1 MIRYAGL
8 EEQSVSDGPGIRLTV
23 FLQGCLHSCPG
34 CHNPQLQD
42 IAGGT
47 EMEEKELAEFLLSKL
62 TILHSGITFSG
73 GDPLLQAEGLTKV
86 LGYLKAVRPELNI
99 WVYTGYLYEEVKDL
113 VLMELIDVLVDG
125 LYLEAER
132 DLSLAFRGSGNQRI
146 IDIKQSRLRNEPV
159 IWRSKYDF

>member
-23 FLQGCLHSCPG
+23 FLQGCLHHCPG
-34 CHNPQLQD
+34 CHNPQLQAV
-42 IAGGT
+42 AGGT

-73 GDPLLQAEGLTKV
+73 GDPLMQAESLTKV
-86 LGYLKAVRPELNI
+86 LGYLKDVRPKLNI